1 MNEIITEKK
10 YSVQNLWILKS
21 VLGSLFTLIFFIPY
35 FIFSSQTNEINE
47 NLEINL
53 YIIIIIGFAFFHLII
68 TILKKINFHYSI
80 GDKFLTLKQGILSK
94 QQRNIPYEV
103 IQNIF
108 VKQDLFDRIFRL
120 SSLTIE
126 NASYDTRHL
135 ITSKRQLQ
143 QQQIE
148 MPGFFGNK
156 VSIPGLTKQSAE
168 ILKEIILQKMKENPI
183 EDSQSGL

>member
-21 VLGSLFTLIFFIPY
+21 VLGSLFTLIFFIPN

-143 QQQIE
+143 QQALQRIKDVE
-148 MPGFFGNK
+148 DAKINATTNPESGTSAGSTG
-156 VSIPGLTKQSAE
+156 SIGASPTL
-168 ILKEIILQKMKENPI
+168 MVR
-183 EDSQSGL
+183 